1 MTNRNT
7 ICARCSNEI
16 FGGEGDL
23 PPAWQRLCKP
33 CQENKK
39 KGEIVEEY
47 TTANRCGFCGCR
59 PGDEARWEAA
69 ADIAEF
75 AFQERY
81 MRLIV
86 ERLKDLA
93 WALEQDMHEA
103 RRYGW
108 STESIQRGRSDG
120 GEA

>member
-1 MTNRNT
+1 M
-7 ICARCSNEI
+7 
-16 FGGEGDL
+16 
-23 PPAWQRLCKP
+23 
-33 CQENKK
+33 KK
-39 KGEIVEEY
+39 KKEANVEVQNK
-47 TTANRCGFCGCR
+47 ANRCGFCGCR

-86 ERLKDLA
+86 ERLRDLA
-93 WALEQDMHEA
+93 WAFEQDMHEA

-108 STESIQRGRSDG
+108 SAESIQRGRSDG